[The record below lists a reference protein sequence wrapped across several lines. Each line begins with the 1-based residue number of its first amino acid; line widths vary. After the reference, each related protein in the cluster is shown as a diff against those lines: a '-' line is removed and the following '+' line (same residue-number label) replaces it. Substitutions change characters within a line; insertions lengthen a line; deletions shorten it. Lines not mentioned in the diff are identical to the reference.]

1 MMNVKYIIYSIFIFI
16 ALFSYN
22 CAGGNSKKNSLN
34 RASQS
39 QIENNKVRVSVE
51 QQKNKILELEGLVE
65 KLNSRIEYQE
75 NMLSTLSEEFNDQMQ
90 VVNRYDS
97 SSSEIT
103 NTLIKMKNK
112 FEILE
117 DRAFY
122 TDSVYF
128 EIIND
133 LVKIDS
139 KIQTL
144 SVQYNDSSSK
154 KNKEITDNEYS
165 QRYSKALNSFFND
178 NQSQNSLDEFQDL
191 ISINKNHSLSDNCQ
205 YWIGEVYY
213 KQKLFQKSISEFS
226 KVFEFSD
233 SNKLDDAQYK
243 IILCYVNL
251 GDYDLAKENL
261 NKLKN
266 DFQNSEYID
275 KAEKTIK
282 QIIE

>member
-1 MMNVKYIIYSIFIFI
+1 M
-16 ALFSYN
+16 
-22 CAGGNSKKNSLN
+22 
-34 RASQS
+34 
-39 QIENNKVRVSVE
+39 
-51 QQKNKILELEGLVE
+51 
-65 KLNSRIEYQE
+65 
-75 NMLSTLSEEFNDQMQ
+75 
-90 VVNRYDS
+90 
-97 SSSEIT
+97 
-103 NTLIKMKNK
+103 
-112 FEILE
+112 
-117 DRAFY
+117 
-122 TDSVYF
+122 
-128 EIIND
+128 
-133 LVKIDS
+133 KIDS